1 MMLKQIFFTF
11 CFIAMMAHSIR
22 ADHEDFIS
30 SYTMETADKKYL
42 FVMLKAG
49 TPSKPLGPFQDEK
62 YPQSGLYLNDG
73 SSTPL
78 WTVDWCANVLLPA
91 DGIHLIRR
99 GRHTLPIEYNEEVI
113 TFFAYGK
120 ELKSYRVSDL
130 VQFPRLLPATSNYYE
145 WQKLISVEKGATPFI
160 INLTESEKFPYNA
173 GVIFD
178 EAAHTMRLETNQ
190 GDSYLF
196 DFNTGEMISSHR
208 PVRSVFL
215 TLVISC
221 LLLYFFYLFRVT
233 GKAQKRF
240 TRTLLI
246 TGFSAFMVGFLIAV
260 TEIIFGDTFAEW
272 ASNYENSSF
281 LGNFFYTLFF
291 YFPYKT
297 IDSFCREVLSGL
309 YFYAVD
315 YVAKIFCFWFSVS
328 FIIGLL
334 NYGLVSFVR
343 LFRNRLFKNMKT
355 AATAFLLITVLFM
368 PTTLAL
374 AQQGTHDHQ
383 GAVDSIPLELLNK
396 PVTLREGAGK
406 VSDPVTTSSKEAQ
419 AFYNQGIAYL
429 HSYVWIEAA
438 RSFNQALRLDA
449 KFAMA
454 YAGLC
459 RAYTGLNLSAATRE
473 ALEKAQTL
481 TTNVTPRE
489 RRRIMIHF
497 KQLDALADIFNS
509 EKQLAY
515 KKALDDALIADT
527 SDVELLLLRGNAE
540 EGNPAAGRGQ
550 RGLEGALVFYQRAL
564 ALAPNHLGAHHYL
577 THTYENLGRI
587 EEALKHGE
595 MCAKLA
601 PSVPHEIHM
610 YGHNLRRVGRIKEA
624 IEQFEKADTVQR
636 AYFKSENIPAEYDWH
651 YQHNLDLLSTSYQYQ
666 GQMKKAEEI
675 MRQAFNIPSLIEA
688 ESYNRKAWLAF
699 LIARGRPDE
708 ALEAAATLKKS
719 KWEIVRAIG
728 FIMASHALMSQKKL
742 PEASNEAKAAL
753 NELQLA
759 GRKASFVSTDM
770 SVLQGEFFLRT
781 GQQEKG
787 RLLLQQAMTKMRAE
801 RGPDNW
807 TQALFQLEAIAKIAR
822 EINDWDLAATATAQ
836 LQEHDANYAGTH
848 FSLALLAEQKGDK
861 TTALAEFK
869 LAEKL
874 WSDADKDL
882 PELLQIKERL
892 TKP

>member
-1 MMLKQIFFTF
+1 ML
-11 CFIAMMAHSIR
+11 AHSVR
-22 ADHEDFIS
+22 ADHEDMIS
-30 SYTMETADKKYL
+30 EHTMETADKKYL
-42 FVMLKAG
+42 FVMLKGG
-49 TPSKPLGPFQDEK
+49 TVSKPFVPTQTGK

-73 SSTPL
+73 SNTPL

-91 DGIHLIRR
+91 DGIHIVRK

-113 TFFAYGK
+113 TFLTDGK

-130 VQFPRLLPATSNYYE
+130 VQFPRLLPASSNYYE
-145 WQKLISVEKGATPFI
+145 WQKVISVEAGATPFT
-160 INLTESEKFPYNA
+160 INLSESEKFPYPA

-178 EAAHTMRLETNQ
+178 EAAHTMHLETNQ

-196 DFNTGEMISSHR
+196 DLNTGEIISSHR
-208 PVRSVFL
+208 PVRFIFL

-221 LLLYFFYLFRVT
+221 LLLYFFYLFYTT
-233 GKAQKRF
+233 GKAQKPF
-240 TRTLLI
+240 TRALLI
-246 TGFSAFMVGFLIAV
+246 SSFIAFLIGFLIAA
-260 TEIIFGDTFAEW
+260 TEFVFGDTFAKW
-272 ASNYENSSF
+272 ASNYENSGFVS
-281 LGNFFYTLFF
+281 NFFYTLFF

-297 IDSFCREVLSGL
+297 VDDFGRGILPFFGYYETD
-309 YFYAVD
+309 YA
-315 YVAKIFCFWFSVS
+315 AKIFCFWFSIS
-328 FIIGLL
+328 FIIGLF
-334 NYGLVSFVR
+334 NYSLVSIVR

-355 AATAFLLITVLFM
+355 AASAILLIAVLFISPM
-368 PTTLAL
+368 PSL
-374 AQQGTHDHQ
+374 AQQDAHDHQ

-396 PVTLREGAGK
+396 PLTLRQGVGN
-406 VSDPVTTSSKEAQ
+406 VNDTVTTASKEAQ
-419 AFYNQGIAYL
+419 SYYNQGIAYL

-459 RAYTGLNLSAATRE
+459 RAYTGLNLSAPARQ
-473 ALEKAQTL
+473 ALEKAQTFAA
-481 TTNVTPRE
+481 TITPRE
-489 RRRIMIHF
+489 RRRILIHF
-497 KQLDALADIFNS
+497 KQLDALADVFNS

-515 KKALDDALIADT
+515 KKALDDALIADAD
-527 SDVELLLLRGNAE
+527 DVELLLLRGNAE

-550 RGLEGALVFYQRAL
+550 RGMEGALVFYQKAL
-564 ALAPNHLGAHHYL
+564 ALSPNHLGAHHYL

-601 PSVPHEIHM
+601 PAVPHEIHM

-624 IEQFEKADTVQR
+624 IAQFEKADAVQR

-708 ALEAAATLKKS
+708 ALEAATTLKKS

-728 FIMASHALMSQKKL
+728 FIMASHALMSQNKL

-759 GRKASFVSTDM
+759 GRKASFVATDM
-770 SVLQGEFFLRT
+770 TVLQGEFFLRT
-781 GQQEKG
+781 GQGEKG
-787 RLLLQQAMTKMRAE
+787 RLLLKQAMTKLRAE

-807 TQALFQLEAIAKIAR
+807 TQTLFQLEDIAKTAR
-822 EINDWDLAATATAQ
+822 EINDWDLAAYTTMQ

-848 FSLALLAEQKGDK
+848 FALALLAEQKSDQA
-861 TTALAEFK
+861 TAMAEFK

-882 PELLQIKERL
+882 PELLQIKEKLAKLR
-892 TKP
+892 

>member
-1 MMLKQIFFTF
+1 MTQRLLFLLCLILLSALPAK
-11 CFIAMMAHSIR
+11 
-22 ADHEDFIS
+22 ADMEGTPG
-30 SYTMETADKKYL
+30 SYTIETANKKYI
-42 FVMLKAG
+42 FVMFDPGSNFVSDAMKR
-49 TPSKPLGPFQDEK
+49 
-62 YPQSGLYLNDG
+62 YPQSGLYLNNG
-73 SSTPL
+73 STTPL
-78 WTVDWCANVLLPA
+78 WTVDWYGQVRLPS
-91 DGIHLIRR
+91 DGVHLVRYGGWAR
-99 GRHTLPIEYNEEVI
+99 TSGTYTEEAI
-113 TFFAYGK
+113 TFFAAGK
-120 ELKSYRVSDL
+120 ELKSYKTRDL
-130 VQFPRLLPATSNYYE
+130 VYFPQLLPHSVSHYE
-145 WQKLISVEKGATPFI
+145 WQDALSLNETYSLVIKIYGNEGNAYSYQQR
-160 INLTESEKFPYNA
+160 EKFDEDAHLMKLATKQKDIY
-173 GVIFD
+173 VFD
-178 EAAHTMRLETNQ
+178 LT
-190 GDSYLF
+190 
-196 DFNTGEMISSHR
+196 TGEIISSHH
-208 PVRSVFL
+208 PVRFIFL
-215 TLVISC
+215 TLIISC
-221 LLLYFFYLFRVT
+221 SLLYFFYLFRT
-233 GKAQKRF
+233 SGKAQKRF
-240 TRTLLI
+240 TKTLLI
-246 TGFSAFMVGFLIAV
+246 TCFSAFIIGFLIAA
-260 TEIIFGDTFAEW
+260 TEVIFGDTFAEW
-272 ASNYENSSF
+272 ASNYESSGF

-291 YFPYKT
+291 YLPYKT
-297 IDSFCREVLSGL
+297 IDSFCGETLSGQRYYGTDL
-309 YFYAVD
+309 YSI
-315 YVAKIFCFWFSVS
+315 KIFCFWFSIS

-334 NYGLVSFVR
+334 NYSLISLVR

-355 AATAFLLITVLFM
+355 AATALLLIAVSFTSPMLS
-368 PTTLAL
+368 L
-374 AQQGTHDHQ
+374 AQQGAHDHQ

-396 PVTLREGAGK
+396 PVTLREGTGK

-419 AFYNQGIAYL
+419 SYYNQGIAYL

-459 RAYTGLNLSAATRE
+459 RAYTGLNLSTAARQ
-473 ALEKAQTL
+473 ALEKAQAL
-481 TTNVTPRE
+481 TTNITPRE

-527 SDVELLLLRGNAE
+527 DDVGLLLLRGNAE

-550 RGLEGALVFYQRAL
+550 RGLEGALAFYQRAL
-564 ALAPNHLGAHHYL
+564 ALSPNHLGAHHYL

-601 PSVPHEIHM
+601 PAVPHEIHM

-624 IEQFEKADTVQR
+624 IAQFEKADAVQR

-651 YQHNLDLLSTSYQYQ
+651 HQHNLDLLSTSYQYQ

-688 ESYNRKAWLAF
+688 ESYNRKALPAF

-708 ALEAAATLKKS
+708 ALEAASMLKKS

-728 FIMASHALMSQKKL
+728 FIMASHALMSQNKL
-742 PEASNEAKAAL
+742 PEASNEAKAVL

-759 GRKASFVSTDM
+759 GRKASFVSADM

-781 GQQEKG
+781 GQGEKG
-787 RLLLQQAMTKMRAE
+787 RLLLKQAMTKMRAE

-807 TQALFQLEAIAKIAR
+807 TQALFQLEAIAKTAR
-822 EINDWDLAATATAQ
+822 EINDWDLAVYTTAQ

-848 FSLALLAEQKGDK
+848 FALALLAEQKGDK

-892 TKP
+892 TKL